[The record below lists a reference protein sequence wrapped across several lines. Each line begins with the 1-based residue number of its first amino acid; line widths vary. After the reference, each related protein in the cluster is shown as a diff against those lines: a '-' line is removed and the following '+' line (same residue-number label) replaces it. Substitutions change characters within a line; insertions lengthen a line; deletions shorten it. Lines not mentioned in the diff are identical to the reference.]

1 MLAEM
6 IERLKTNKLLNEFFN
21 EKTFQQLIK
30 YIIVGMTS
38 FITEW
43 SLLYIFN
50 KVLQVWY
57 LYANSIAFV
66 VVFWLNFLMNRIWA
80 FQSRQNFKK
89 QILLYGILF
98 IINLNVSN
106 AVMYWLHEI
115 IGLDVM
121 LAKVFAVGLV
131 VSWNFILYKK
141 VIYR

>member
-1 MLAEM
+1 MLTQM
-6 IERLKTNKLLNEFFN
+6 IERLKTNKLLAEFLN
-21 EKTFQQLIK
+21 EKTFRQLIK
-30 YIIVGMTS
+30 YIVVGMAS

-43 SLLYIFN
+43 SLLYLFN
-50 KVLQVWY
+50 KVLQIWY
-57 LYANSIAFV
+57 LYANSFAFV
-66 VVFWLNFLMNRIWA
+66 VVFWLNFLMNRIWS
-80 FQSRQNFKK
+80 FQSKQNFKK

-121 LAKVFAVGLV
+121 FAKIFAVGLV